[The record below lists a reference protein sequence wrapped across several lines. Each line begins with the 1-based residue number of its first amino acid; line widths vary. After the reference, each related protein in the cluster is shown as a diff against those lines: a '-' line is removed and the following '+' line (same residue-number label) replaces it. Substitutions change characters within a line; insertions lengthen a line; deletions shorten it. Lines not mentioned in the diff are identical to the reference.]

1 MALIN
6 SVISWLMKQRIHQI
20 ELFMKYPHEVQ
31 VELLKRLLSSA
42 RNTEWGKL
50 FDFRSIQTYEEFRNR
65 VPLNDYD
72 SLKPCIDRLRQGEQN
87 ILWATE
93 IKCFAK
99 SSGTTNDKSKY
110 IPVSQEALEEC
121 HFKGGKD
128 LLSIYCNNHPDT
140 NLFAG
145 KAIAMGGTHQ
155 IVEVNNESYYM
166 GDLSAILIQHLP
178 VWVEYLRTPGL
189 SIALMDEWESK
200 IEKMAAATVQHD
212 VTNISGVPSWTLLLL
227 KKVLEITGKRNLIE
241 VWPNFELY
249 IHGGVNF
256 IPYREQFRRLLPSDK
271 VNYLETYN
279 ASEGFFGI
287 QDRVGAN
294 DMLLML
300 DYGIFYEFI
309 PLVDGGYDTSGV
321 IPLNEVRAGV
331 NYAVVITTNAGLW
344 RYMLG
349 DTVKFTSVMPYR
361 IRITGRTKNFINAY
375 GEELII
381 DNSEKAL
388 TVACSR
394 CNAMVSEYTAAPVYY
409 GEQRGAHEWL
419 IEFEIEP
426 EDLGF
431 FTETLDNALKSL
443 NSDYEAKRYHDLLLG
458 APMIHVIPKGT
469 FYEWLK
475 VKGKLGGQNKVP
487 RLANERKYVD
497 EILAMLQP
505 NQSSKPS

>member
-212 VTNISGVPSWTLLLL
+212 V
-227 KKVLEITGKRNLIE
+227 
-241 VWPNFELY
+241 
-249 IHGGVNF
+249 
-256 IPYREQFRRLLPSDK
+256 
-271 VNYLETYN
+271 
-279 ASEGFFGI
+279 
-287 QDRVGAN
+287 
-294 DMLLML
+294 
-300 DYGIFYEFI
+300 
-309 PLVDGGYDTSGV
+309 
-321 IPLNEVRAGV
+321 
-331 NYAVVITTNAGLW
+331 
-344 RYMLG
+344 
-349 DTVKFTSVMPYR
+349 
-361 IRITGRTKNFINAY
+361 
-375 GEELII
+375 
-381 DNSEKAL
+381 
-388 TVACSR
+388 
-394 CNAMVSEYTAAPVYY
+394 
-409 GEQRGAHEWL
+409 
-419 IEFEIEP
+419 
-426 EDLGF
+426 
-431 FTETLDNALKSL
+431 
-443 NSDYEAKRYHDLLLG
+443 
-458 APMIHVIPKGT
+458 
-469 FYEWLK
+469 
-475 VKGKLGGQNKVP
+475 
-487 RLANERKYVD
+487 
-497 EILAMLQP
+497 
-505 NQSSKPS
+505 

>member
-1 MALIN
+1 MPLIN
-6 SVISWLMKQRIHQI
+6 SVISWLMKKRIHQI
-20 ELFMKYPHEVQ
+20 ELFMKYPLEVQ
-31 VELLKRLLSSA
+31 QEWLKKLLFSGRG
-42 RNTEWGKL
+42 TEWGKRY
-50 FDFRSIQTYEEFRNR
+50 DFRSVQNYEEFRER
-65 VPLNDYD
+65 IPLNDYETV
-72 SLKPCIDRLRQGEQN
+72 KPFIERLRQGEQN
-87 ILWATE
+87 ILWPTE

-155 IVEVNNESYYM
+155 IIEINNESYYL

-189 SIALMDEWESK
+189 SIALMEEWESK
-200 IEKMAAATVQHD
+200 IEKMAAATVLHD

-227 KKVLEITGKRNLIE
+227 KKVLEITGKNHLLE

-256 IPYREQFRRLLPSDK
+256 TPYHEQFKKLLPSAS

-279 ASEGFFGI
+279 ATEGFFGI
-287 QDRVGAN
+287 QDRSGYN

-309 PLVDGGYDTSGV
+309 PVDDSNLDTSK
-321 IPLNEVRAGV
+321 IISLSEVEYGV
-331 NYAVVITTNAGLW
+331 NYAIVITTNAGLW

-349 DTVKFTSVMPYR
+349 DTVRFTSVKPYR
-361 IRITGRTKNFINAY
+361 IQITGRTKHFINAF
-375 GEELII
+375 GEELIV
-381 DNSEKAL
+381 DNAEKAL
-388 TVACSR
+388 SVACLK
-394 CNAMVSEYTAAPVYY
+394 CNALLNEFTAAPVYY
-409 GEQRGAHEWL
+409 GEQHGAHEWL
-419 IEFEIEP
+419 IEFEQAP
-426 EDLGF
+426 ADLGF
-431 FTETLDNALKSL
+431 FTETLDNALKSM

-458 APMIHVIPKGT
+458 EPLIHVMPRGT
-469 FYEWLK
+469 FYQWLK
-475 VKGKLGGQNKVP
+475 QKGKLGGQNKIP
-487 RLANERKYVD
+487 RLANERTFVED
-497 EILAMLQP
+497 ILAMA
-505 NQSSKPS
+505 SEKK